1 MGQKLLADLKKR
13 DLDQQIPKGP
23 MRAITLIK
31 VAKTIDKSM
40 KKHVDFRNYLT
51 CTDLGVFAVI
61 SEINLKKMGL
71 VQPN

>member
-1 MGQKLLADLKKR
+1 
-13 DLDQQIPKGP
+13 
-23 MRAITLIK
+23 MRAIRLIK

-71 VQPN
+71 VQPNESTYRDGTFLMARTNVSSTH